1 MTDINSVVLVGRLV
15 KDAEVKTFDSGF
27 AVINF
32 TIATNRSYKK
42 NEEWIDEAS
51 FIDCKYFS
59 KSATKLSQYVVKG
72 KQIAVQ
78 GQLVQESW
86 EKDGV
91 KKTRLVV
98 QVDNIQLIRSKGT
111 EQKEPTGEAENI
123 PF

>member
-1 MTDINSVVLVGRLV
+1 MTDINSVILVGRLV

-59 KSATKLSQYVVKG
+59 KSATKLSQY
-72 KQIAVQ
+72 
-78 GQLVQESW
+78 
-86 EKDGV
+86 GV
-91 KKTRLVV
+91 NYTPL
-98 QVDNIQLIRSKGT
+98 
-111 EQKEPTGEAENI
+111 
-123 PF
+123 

>member
-1 MTDINSVVLVGRLV
+1 MKEITYEDWQ
-15 KDAEVKTFDSGF
+15 
-27 AVINF
+27 
-32 TIATNRSYKK
+32 K
-42 NEEWIDEAS
+42 NP
-51 FIDCKYFS
+51 
-59 KSATKLSQYVVKG
+59 T
-72 KQIAVQ
+72 Q

-98 QVDNIQLIRSKGT
+98 QVDNIQLIGSKGT